1 MDFGFAWDSPYIDL
15 LHIDLL
21 DIHLDLLDTYILRKH
36 FVYLQDVLKTSSRHV
51 LKMSSRHV
59 FQTSSSMSSRHVF
72 QTSSRHVLKTSWRRL
87 QRDSFSSSKT
97 CSRRVPDVSKTSWR
111 RLDEFLEDE
120 KLLRWR
126 RVEHVLTCWRR
137 QDVLNTNKCWQ
148 WEADS

>member
-1 MDFGFAWDSPYIDL
+1 MDFGFAWDSPDIDL

-59 FQTSSSMSSRHVF
+59 FQTSSRHVF
-72 QTSSRHVLKTSWRRL
+72 KTSWRRL

-97 CSRRVPDVSKTSWR
+97 CSRRVPDVFARRLQDILKTSWR
-111 RLDEFLEDE
+111 ILGRRKIVTMKTCWTRLDMLKTSRRLE
-120 KLLRWR
+120 
-126 RVEHVLTCWRR
+126 HQQMLT
-137 QDVLNTNKCWQ
+137 VGSWQ
-148 WEADS
+148 LAILDSS